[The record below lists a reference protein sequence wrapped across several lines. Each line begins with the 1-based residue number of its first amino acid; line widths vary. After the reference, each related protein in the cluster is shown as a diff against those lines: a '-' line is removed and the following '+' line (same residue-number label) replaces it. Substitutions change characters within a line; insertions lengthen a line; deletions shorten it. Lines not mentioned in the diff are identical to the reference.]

1 MSTNDDVSLVSVIS
15 TVPQTRGQKKYNL
28 YSLYHLFRK
37 RVKENQCIHQYIDR
51 DVYVEARRPNFVG
64 CCIQVCIFHRL
75 RIPSL
80 GAVCVLLYFSSSFF
94 SSSFILLFEVFSFN
108 TLERVVFRTFS
119 ESPNFIVVY
128 EYSRVLGLS
137 RAIQRESRCNEETL
151 SSEDH
156 NDFMSG
162 SSVRF
167 RVSRRLIFRRN
178 LAPALLFYNHL

>member
-1 MSTNDDVSLVSVIS
+1 MSKRDDPILSAVAYKYVFFIDCEYLLLVRFAYCFIF
-15 TVPQTRGQKKYNL
+15 RL
-28 YSLYHLFRK
+28 LF
-37 RVKENQCIHQYIDR
+37 
-51 DVYVEARRPNFVG
+51 F
-64 CCIQVCIFHRL
+64 
-75 RIPSL
+75 
-80 GAVCVLLYFSSSFF
+80 
-94 SSSFILLFEVFSFN
+94 SSFILLFEVFSFN

-178 LAPALLFYNHL
+178 LAPALL